1 MTGIP
6 EMFAAL
12 DGRDSYAW
20 ALACHVEV
28 EHMARRDGLRLS
40 RRSDEIQRAK
50 WRAENRRR
58 ASQPAVLVERALRA
72 ARESLRIIER
82 QARRAERRAA

>member
-1 MTGIP
+1 MTGTP

-12 DGRDSYAW
+12 DGRDAYAW
-20 ALACHVEV
+20 ALACHVERELHV
-28 EHMARRDGLRLS
+28 RRERLRLS

-58 ASQPAVLVERALRA
+58 ASRPAVLVERALRA
-72 ARESLRIIER
+72 ARESLRVIER